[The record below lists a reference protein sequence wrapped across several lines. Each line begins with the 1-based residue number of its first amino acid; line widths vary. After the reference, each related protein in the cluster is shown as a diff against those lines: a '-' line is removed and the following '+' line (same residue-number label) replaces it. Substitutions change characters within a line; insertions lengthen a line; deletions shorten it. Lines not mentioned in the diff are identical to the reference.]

1 MRKQRALPYLL
12 SSLVAFSFAIP
23 VQAETYY
30 GDENWKV
37 AFTSEDK
44 MESSFSTADINDVIG
59 GMQPG
64 DNVIITLNLK
74 NENRTTT
81 DWYMRNEVLYS
92 LEDRSTNKETSG
104 GAYTYRLV
112 YTDKDGEV
120 NTLFDSD
127 TVGGESADD
136 TISRMGE
143 GLKSAT
149 NALKDYFYLDTLAK
163 GAGGVVTL
171 EVALDGETQG
181 NHYQDTLA
189 DLQMDFAVE
198 LRDTPRG
205 GGGGG
210 GGTPDTPG
218 TPNTPDTPGST
229 TSRTGVVRTGDDNQI
244 VLFSVI
250 SGVTGLLLLL
260 YCIYNLR
267 AYRKR
272 REEA

>member
-23 VQAETYY
+23 AQAETYY

-37 AFTSEDK
+37 AFNSEDK

-136 TISRMGE
+136 TINRMGE

>member
-23 VQAETYY
+23 AQAETYY

-149 NALKDYFYLDTLAK
+149 NALKDYFYLATLAK

-198 LRDTPRG
+198 LRDTPGG

>member
-1 MRKQRALPYLL
+1 
-12 SSLVAFSFAIP
+12 
-23 VQAETYY
+23 
-30 GDENWKV
+30 
-37 AFTSEDK
+37 
-44 MESSFSTADINDVIG
+44 
-59 GMQPG
+59 
-64 DNVIITLNLK
+64 
-74 NENRTTT
+74 
-81 DWYMRNEVLYS
+81 MRNEVLYS

-198 LRDTPRG
+198 LRDTPGG